1 LDNDYSRL
9 VKLAAVAATVTAAL
23 LILIKLVAWLIS
35 GSASILATLTDSL
48 MDVAASGI
56 NLMAIHYATQPADA
70 EHRFGHGKA
79 ESLAGLAQSAF
90 ISGSGC
96 LLIANGTIELV
107 HPKPLTGL
115 AVGIGVMLISIA
127 LTLVLVGF
135 QRWVIHKT
143 GSVAIKADSLHYH
156 GDILMNGAVLVALLM
171 SLAGWLWA
179 DGVFAVAIGFYLIR
193 GALKIGHESVQA
205 LLDHELP
212 PEDKQLILTEAMA
225 VPRVRGVHELRTRQS
240 GPMVFLQLH
249 LELDDKLLL
258 IDAHRI
264 ADEVESRLQNLY
276 PNADII
282 IHQDPLSV
290 VPMEK
295 RSQQAETI

>member
-23 LILIKLVAWLIS
+23 LILIKLIAWLFT

-48 MDVAASGI
+48 MDVAASVI
-56 NLMAIHYATQPADA
+56 NLMAVHYATLPADS

-96 LLIANGTIELV
+96 LLVANGISELI
-107 HPKPLTGL
+107 HPKPLGGL
-115 AVGIGVMLISIA
+115 AVGIGVMVTSIL
-127 LTLVLVGF
+127 LTLVLVGL
-135 QRWVIHKT
+135 QRWVIRKT
-143 GSVAIKADSLHYH
+143 QSVAIKADSLHYR

-171 SLAGWLWA
+171 SFVGWFWA
-179 DGVFAVAIGFYLIR
+179 DGVFAVAIGIYLIR

-212 PEDKQLILTEAMA
+212 EQDKQRILAEAMA

-249 LELDDKLLL
+249 LELDDQLLL

-290 VPMEK
+290 LPMEK